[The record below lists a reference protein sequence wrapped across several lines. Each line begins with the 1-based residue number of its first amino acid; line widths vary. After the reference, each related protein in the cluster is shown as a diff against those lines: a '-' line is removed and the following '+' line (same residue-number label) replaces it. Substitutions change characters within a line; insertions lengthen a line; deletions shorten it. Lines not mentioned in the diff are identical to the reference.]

1 MRLAVAE
8 NSILKWKKQLNAKN
22 FGTDGRSEDFI
33 VISLLL
39 LEFSSNQIFSLQL
52 IKIHSFLEVLH

>member
-1 MRLAVAE
+1 MRLADTE
-8 NSILKWKKQLNAKN
+8 NSILKWKKQLNANN
-22 FGTDGRSEDFI
+22 FGTDGRSEDVI

-39 LEFSSNQIFSLQL
+39 LEFSSNQTFSLQL